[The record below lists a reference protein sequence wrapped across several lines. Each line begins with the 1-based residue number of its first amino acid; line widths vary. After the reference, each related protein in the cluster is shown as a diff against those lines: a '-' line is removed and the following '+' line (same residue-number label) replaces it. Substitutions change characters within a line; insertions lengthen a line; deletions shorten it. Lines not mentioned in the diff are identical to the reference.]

1 METVKIETLNGR
13 KENERNSSNSSKNDI
28 VDETTRT
35 YLTEFQ
41 LIGKI
46 RANVDRL
53 FGLID
58 KFKQELID
66 DCSDIVQ
73 KQIAEFESML
83 NKSHSIHSTA
93 TIKSDQ

>member
-83 NKSHSIHSTA
+83 NKSHSTTA